1 MTDFFRRNKII
12 IAIAVLLTILAVAFS
27 IYRES
32 RTGILDR
39 TEMNSLARDIVQH
52 EEDGLYPDQDSLAA
66 YITSWADENAVEY
79 SVDKSGNII
88 CVSKAVERKK
98 KVSPTII
105 CVSYNYETVRE
116 NARLLASAAM
126 IAKTDLKAGKKT
138 VVFVNDEQNTG
149 RGYRRLSKKIFKNKP
164 KVIYMDYG
172 SSSYMSVSSFGEKHS
187 VIKVKAGR
195 HKPECDTAVKVHIS
209 GIDSA
214 VIGTGISKQP
224 DPVNEL
230 SALLARLKSRS
241 AIYQLADFEIG
252 SNGNM
257 YPVSM
262 DATILMNSYAV
273 SSFTK
278 YADKRIKSWER
289 SNGNDDEDSVYTY
302 EVISDPEQLPE
313 KSYSRTSTTRLT
325 NVLYTLKSG
334 LYKYEESD
342 ELPEG
347 HSPGDI
353 YGINAITDIR
363 TEDGYIC
370 IDLITQ
376 AYDDTCMQKIMDD
389 NTAAAELFDCTISE
403 ESEVPGFLNDK
414 DSLQRTFRN
423 TYFKVNS
430 VINSSNVL
438 ETVNDS
444 YFTPCSY
451 LARKNSNAD
460 IIHLRLNKEQAATL
474 TNTILC
480 YIAFKG
486 NILL

>member
-1 MTDFFRRNKII
+1 MADFFRKNKLI
-12 IAIAVLLTILAVAFS
+12 IAIALLLTILAVAFS
-27 IYRES
+27 IYRDS
-32 RTGILDR
+32 RTGILD
-39 TEMNSLARDIVQH
+39 TAEMNSLAKDISQH
-52 EEDGLYPDQDSLAA
+52 AEDGLYPDQESLAD
-66 YITSWADENAVEY
+66 YIKSWADENAVEY
-79 SVDKSGNII
+79 SVDKAGNIV
-88 CVSKAVERKK
+88 CVSDAVERKK

-116 NARLLASAAM
+116 NARLIASAAM
-126 IAKTDLKAGKKT
+126 IAKADLKAGRKT
-138 VVFVNDEQNTG
+138 VIFVNDEQNTG
-149 RGYRRLSKKIFKNKP
+149 RGYKKLSKKIFKNKP

-172 SSSYMSVSSFGEKHS
+172 SSSYMSVSSFGMKHS
-187 VIKVKAGR
+187 VINVKAGR
-195 HKPECDTAVKVHIS
+195 YKPECDTAVKIHIS
-209 GIDSA
+209 GIHSG
-214 VIGTGISKQP
+214 VIGTGIGKQP

-230 SALLARLKSRS
+230 SALLTRLKSKS

-289 SNGNDDEDSVYTY
+289 SNGSDEDDPVYTY
-302 EVISDPEQLPE
+302 EVISDPEQMPE
-313 KSYSRTSTTRLT
+313 KSYSRTATIKLA

-334 LYKYEESD
+334 VYKYESSD
-342 ELPEG
+342 EIPEG
-347 HSPGDI
+347 QSADSI
-353 YGINAITDIR
+353 YGINAITGIR
-363 TEDGYIC
+363 AEDGYIC
-370 IDLITQ
+370 IDLMTQ
-376 AYDDTCMQKIMDD
+376 AYDDNFMQKIMDD
-389 NTAAAELFDCTISE
+389 NTAAAELFDSTISE
-403 ESEVPGFLNDK
+403 ASAVPGFYNDK

-438 ETVNDS
+438 ETINDN

-451 LARKNSNAD
+451 LTEKNSNAD
-460 IIHLRLNKEQAATL
+460 IIHLRLNKEQASEL

-486 NILL
+486 NILF